1 MAERIREH
9 KTEFDSMRREL
20 ATTSKPTVNTK
31 KHKHTD
37 GLRFLKNRESEENHS
52 FVWGTGEAKQLL
64 CGSVV

>member
-9 KTEFDSMRREL
+9 KTQFDSVRREL
-20 ATTSKPTVNTK
+20 AKTSKPTVNTK

-37 GLRFLKNRESEENHS
+37 GLGLFKNRESEENHS
-52 FVWGTGEAKQLL
+52 FVWGTGEAKHLC